1 MKSFLILLALSFF
14 AISNLFAEEKN
25 EQIDSFI
32 SLQRKVFE
40 IAKSHPNP
48 FKTRTSNLSKEV
60 SDKIDALKLN
70 DLKSEQLWR
79 IGIASSVA
87 SYPQTAEDKAWD
99 AVFEDVCWRCVKIIA
114 SRPGWEN
121 THYLKSMK
129 ALFGT
134 DGGPSLW
141 FKDYIE
147 AQEKLNKK
155 E

>member
-1 MKSFLILLALSFF
+1 MKPILILLALSLF
-14 AISNLFAEEKN
+14 AISNLFAEEKSK
-25 EQIDSFI
+25 QINSYI

-48 FKTRTSNLSKEV
+48 FKPRTVNLSKEV
-60 SDKIDALKLN
+60 SDKIDSLKLN

-79 IGIASSVA
+79 IGIACFVA
-87 SYPQTAEDKAWD
+87 SHPQTAGDQRWD
-99 AVFEDVCWRCVKIIA
+99 LVFEDVCWRCVKIIA

-134 DGGPSLW
+134 DGGASLW

-147 AQEKLNKK
+147 TQEKL
-155 E
+155 